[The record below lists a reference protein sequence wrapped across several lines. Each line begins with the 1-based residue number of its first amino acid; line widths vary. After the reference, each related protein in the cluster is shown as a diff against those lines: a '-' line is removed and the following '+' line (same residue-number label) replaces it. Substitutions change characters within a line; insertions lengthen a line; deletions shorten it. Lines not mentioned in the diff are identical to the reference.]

1 MFDIGFSEIVLIAV
15 VALVVIGP
23 ERLPKVARTAG
34 LLFGRFQRYV
44 GSVRGDVERELQL
57 EEFKRAAQ
65 AANEGFQDAIQAT
78 RDTLV
83 IVEESV
89 NTVVHQ
95 TAISD
100 TSPTVT
106 PSAPTESVVPVV
118 AAGLPVETATDEPSL
133 QPSSSQAA
141 VQAEL
146 ALEPKEP
153 VS

>member
-83 IVEESV
+83 IVEESA
-89 NTVVHQ
+89 NTVAHQ
-95 TAISD
+95 AAISGP
-100 TSPTVT
+100 SPTVT
-106 PSAPTESVVPVV
+106 QVTPTKSVVPVV
-118 AAGLPVETATDEPSL
+118 AAGLPVETATTEPTPL
-133 QPSSSQAA
+133 PSSQAA

-146 ALEPKEP
+146 AVEPKEP

>member
-65 AANEGFQDAIQAT
+65 SANEGFQDAIQAT

-89 NTVVHQ
+89 NVVTHHP
-95 TAISD
+95 AISD
-100 TSPTVT
+100 TSPVIPALPTV
-106 PSAPTESVVPVV
+106 SEAPT
-118 AAGLPVETATDEPSL
+118 GLPVETATTQSSP
-133 QPSSSQAA
+133 QPSSQTA
-141 VQAEL
+141 VQTEL
-146 ALEPKEP
+146 ALEPKETN
-153 VS
+153 S